1 MLIWQT
7 WMRLLSGG
15 YGGLVVDGWWCR
27 VILLSSTVQL
37 TTWLFWEPLGCLFPY
52 WGYAMVEL
60 GCANVNILL
69 LFQENPLCTKNN
81 NRDKLLLTSMADQVD
96 NIRGRQKLARGS
108 GMEME
113 KDSWRQF
120 CNLLVH
126 SKVLYINI
134 RYCNCGLMGWCNQ
147 NIWSSKPPVI

>member
-1 MLIWQT
+1 
-7 WMRLLSGG
+7 
-15 YGGLVVDGWWCR
+15 
-27 VILLSSTVQL
+27 
-37 TTWLFWEPLGCLFPY
+37 
-52 WGYAMVEL
+52 MVEL

-113 KDSWRQF
+113 KDS
-120 CNLLVH
+120 
-126 SKVLYINI
+126 
-134 RYCNCGLMGWCNQ
+134 
-147 NIWSSKPPVI
+147 